1 MGEIFKPVTQWI
13 STNVGWS
20 VLLGLF
26 ILSLFFEFSKIKLS
40 PITALFK
47 WIGDRL
53 TAGLKVEISELRENT
68 DKRFDE
74 MKAETDQ
81 NLKEL
86 KDSVN
91 ASMAE
96 LTAKS
101 NLNDSEFQRKLD
113 DIEEKQDLQIC
124 SRVKAHV
131 LNFSRQCRNGEKHS
145 LEDFKNLFQ
154 ENLEYSRLVEKHGW
168 INDVYKHDFAFIE
181 RVYDECNAN
190 NDFLGG

>member
-40 PITALFK
+40 PITAFFK

-53 TAGLKVEISELRENT
+53 TAGLKIEISELRENT

-101 NLNDSEFQRKLD
+101 NLNDSEFQRKLNE
-113 DIEEKQDLQIC
+113 IEEKQDKQIC
-124 SRVKAHV
+124 SRIKAHV
-131 LNFSRQCRNGEKHS
+131 LNFSRQCRNGEKHTF
-145 LEDFKNLFQ
+145 EDFKNIISENQ
-154 ENLEYSRLVEKHGW
+154 EYQEIIERHGW
-168 INDVYKHDFAFIE
+168 KNDVYKLDFDYIMADYNR
-181 RVYDECNAN
+181 RVEND
-190 NDFLGG
+190 DFLK